1 MENQEKTIE
10 KSSVKYLDLQQ
21 QVKDLLE
28 QTNALRKE
36 ITLLKE
42 ENLKKESNKTISF
55 SEALKT
61 IRGLK
66 K

>member
-28 QTNALRKE
+28 QTEALRKE

-42 ENLKKESNKTISF
+42 ENLKKESNKTTSF
-55 SEALKT
+55 SEVLKT
-61 IRGLK
+61 IRGLRK
-66 K
+66 

>member
-28 QTNALRKE
+28 QTEVLRKE

-42 ENLKKESNKTISF
+42 ENLKKESNKTTPF
-55 SEALKT
+55 SEVLKT
-61 IRGLK
+61 IRGLRK
-66 K
+66 